1 MIRRGSKK
9 KRPEKEE
16 PAAAPKLKGFDDYDL
31 RLGDVMRGERA
42 TLGISLLDV
51 QRELKIKANYI
62 VAIENADPTAFKTP
76 GFISGYV
83 RSYARYL
90 GLDPEWAYS
99 AFCAES
105 GFRLSHELS
114 SDAAS
119 PVSAERPARREP
131 EVAPGE
137 PPVQRERPS
146 ESAGV
151 PFFPSG
157 EAFMPR
163 VNLGAIR
170 STAVL
175 VALIGGLCYGGW
187 KVLLEVQRVQI
198 GLADPTAD
206 ALPEVAPSDP
216 VSPDSVGLRNAP
228 GVEGARA
235 EALDRLYRTQALDL
249 PVLTARDGPIAAID
263 PASIGAL
270 ASGGSTG
277 REVSASGAS
286 GGAEPVEQVAEKE
299 VALDVAVFA
308 VRPSWVRVEAAD
320 GATLFET
327 ILDAGDRYVVP
338 PTLEQPPVLR
348 TGNATAIYFEV
359 DGRNYGPASDGP
371 SVIKDLPLVG
381 EMLIE
386 AFAAADRSKDSD
398 LAIVLDRSRSASSDD
413 GGWIG
418 TKGPGSE

>member
-1 MIRRGSKK
+1 MIRRSSKK
-9 KRPEKEE
+9 VPEKEE

-83 RSYARYL
+83 RSYARFL
-90 GLDPEWAYS
+90 GLDPEWAYA
-99 AFCAES
+99 AFCNES
-105 GFRLSHELS
+105 GFRLTHELS
-114 SDAAS
+114 SEAAS
-119 PVSAERPARREP
+119 SVTDERPERRVP
-131 EVAPGE
+131 EIASSV
-137 PPVQRERPS
+137 PPAQREMPAAN
-146 ESAGV
+146 AGL

-170 STAVL
+170 SSAVL

-187 KVLLEVQRVQI
+187 KVLLEVQRVQ
-198 GLADPTAD
+198 
-206 ALPEVAPSDP
+206 VAPAEPATISLSESATPDP
-216 VSPDSVGLRNAP
+216 VRPDPPGLRIAP
-228 GVEGARA
+228 GAETRS
-235 EALDRLYRTQALDL
+235 EALDRLYRTQALD
-249 PVLTARDGPIAAID
+249 VHSLTARDGPIAAID
-263 PASIGAL
+263 PSSMGAL
-270 ASGGSTG
+270 ATGGPTE
-277 REVSASGAS
+277 RQVSAPEQ
-286 GGAEPVEQVAEKE
+286 AESLVQVKE
-299 VALDVAVFA
+299 EEIALEVAVFA
-308 VRPSWVRVEAAD
+308 VRPSWVRVDSAD
-320 GATLFET
+320 GDALFET

-338 PTLEQPPVLR
+338 ATLDRPPILR

-381 EMLIE
+381 EKLIE
-386 AFAAADRSKDSD
+386 AFALADQSKDSD
-398 LAIVLDRSRSASSDD
+398 LSIVLDRSRAASSDD

>member
-1 MIRRGSKK
+1 MIRRGTK
-9 KRPEKEE
+9 KRPVKEE

-83 RSYARYL
+83 RSYARFL

-99 AFCAES
+99 AFCDES

-114 SDAAS
+114 SEAAS
-119 PVSAERPARREP
+119 SVSAERPAPRMP
-131 EVAPGE
+131 ETAPSA
-137 PPVQRERPS
+137 PPVQRERPAANAS
-146 ESAGV
+146 V

-170 STAVL
+170 SSAVL
-175 VALIGGLCYGGW
+175 IALIGGLCYGGW
-187 KVLLEVQRVQI
+187 KVLLEVQRVQT
-198 GLADPTAD
+198 APAEPTAIS
-206 ALPEVAPSDP
+206 LSEVAPPDP
-216 VSPDSVGLRNAP
+216 VRPDPSGLRVAP
-228 GVEGARA
+228 GAAESRS
-235 EALDRLYRTQALDL
+235 EALDRLYRTQALDV
-249 PVLTARDGPIAAID
+249 PSLTARDGPIAAID
-263 PASIGAL
+263 PASMGAL
-270 ASGGSTG
+270 AAGEPTERQLS
-277 REVSASGAS
+277 EPEA
-286 GGAEPVEQVAEKE
+286 AEQDESVVQVMEE
-299 VALDVAVFA
+299 EIALEVAVFA
-308 VRPSWVRVEAAD
+308 VRPSWVRVESAD
-320 GATLFET
+320 GAALFET

-338 PTLEQPPVLR
+338 ATLDRPPVLR

-359 DGRNYGPASDGP
+359 GGRNYGPASDGL
-371 SVIKDLPLVG
+371 SVIKDLPLAG
-381 EMLIE
+381 EKLIE
-386 AFAAADRSKDSD
+386 AFTVADQSKDSD
-398 LAIVLDRSRSASSDD
+398 LSIVLDRLRAASSDD